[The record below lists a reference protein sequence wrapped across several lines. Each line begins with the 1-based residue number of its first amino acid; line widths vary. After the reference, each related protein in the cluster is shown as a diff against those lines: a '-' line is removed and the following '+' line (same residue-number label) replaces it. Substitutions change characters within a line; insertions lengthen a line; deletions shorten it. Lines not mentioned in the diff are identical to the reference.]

1 MSPWVGENEDGGE
14 DGKNIRNFCPARS
27 SMRRGGKKLG
37 RGEKIRGIEIN
48 KNRESN
54 FSSEFI

>member
-1 MSPWVGENEDGGE
+1 MSPWVGGNE
-14 DGKNIRNFCPARS
+14 
-27 SMRRGGKKLG
+27 GGKKYSKKFPRGHRRERDEKKEGGG
-37 RGEKIRGIEIN
+37 REGKIRGIEIN

>member
-1 MSPWVGENEDGGE
+1 MSPWVDENE
-14 DGKNIRNFCPARS
+14 
-27 SMRRGGKKLG
+27 GGKKYSKKFPRGHRRERDEKKEGGG
-37 RGEKIRGIEIN
+37 REGKIRGIEIN

>member
-1 MSPWVGENEDGGE
+1 ME
-14 DGKNIRNFCPARS
+14 KNIRKNFRAVIDANAMKKRKE
-27 SMRRGGKKLG
+27 RGGREG
-37 RGEKIRGIEIN
+37 KIRGIEIN